1 MTRKTYDDLLQY
13 DTFEA
18 RYEFLK
24 LKAGVGIDTF
34 GHERFLNQR
43 FYRSTEWKR
52 VRDRVIARDRGFD
65 LGVQGY
71 EIPGRILVHHMNPIT
86 PEEVHHGSFDILDPE
101 QMISV
106 SHATH
111 NAIHYGSFEN
121 VTPPVVYE
129 RTPFDTAPWR

>member
-52 VRDRVIARDRGFD
+52 VRDQVISRDRGFD

-86 PEEVHHGSFDILDPE
+86 PEEVHYGSFDILDPE

-111 NAIHYGSFEN
+111 NAIHYGSFET